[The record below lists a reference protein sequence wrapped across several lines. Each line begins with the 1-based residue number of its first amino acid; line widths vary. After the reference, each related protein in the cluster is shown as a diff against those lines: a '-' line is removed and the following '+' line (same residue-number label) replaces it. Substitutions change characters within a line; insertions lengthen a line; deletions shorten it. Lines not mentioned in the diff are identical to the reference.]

1 MFKKRRSIITF
12 VLIFSFVSMAYAFT
26 RDWDESDPIDHS
38 KNSTWPA
45 EIREV
50 MADVGERLTDS
61 FYGFASGE
69 TLVGVKNLPYN
80 VQAGDP
86 GATASQI
93 KLYSKDVSAKAELF
107 AQDEDADTIQIT
119 TGGSLNAA
127 ALGGVYAVDDLAAVA
142 AILEHVYP
150 VGSVITLGVSTN
162 PATLL
167 GVGTWT
173 QIKGKV
179 IVGIDD
185 SGTFDTL
192 NGTGGSESTTLTA
205 AQSGVPAHTHNQRGR
220 SNSNGTTYNNVS
232 ADSGSADKSGSTSTD
247 ANSTASAASA
257 HTNLQ
262 PYIVKYVW
270 ERTS

>member
-1 MFKKRRSIITF
+1 MFKKRRFIITF

-185 SGTFDTL
+185 SGTFNTL
-192 NGTGGSESTTLTA
+192 DGTGGAETHTLTT
-205 AQSGVPAHTHNQRGR
+205 GEMPAHTHPV
-220 SNSNGTTYNNVS
+220 GTQSTDGTAGS
-232 ADSGSADKSGSTSTD
+232 STFEAGSAGTASGSTGGGG
-247 ANSTASAASA
+247 A
-257 HTNLQ
+257 HNNLQ

-270 ERTS
+270 QRTS